1 MTLEELKEQGK
12 APAHLTDEGL
22 KTLQGGYLLDG
33 ETPADMYRRV
43 ANGAAS
49 YYDSPL
55 REELAKRF
63 YQYIW
68 NGWLA
73 LATPV
78 ASNVGTNRGLPIS
91 CYGNYM
97 PDSISGIFKTYHES
111 AMLTKSGGG
120 VGTYAG
126 AIRARGTPI
135 SIGGQSEGIIPWL
148 KVNEQTFQSV
158 SQVGLRRGANAVY
171 LDAEHGD
178 ADEFIDIRRP
188 VGDISRRC
196 LSTNFHHALI
206 FSDDFMNR
214 AINGDEKARHI
225 WEKTLRTRV
234 EMGEPY
240 MMFSDNVNRHLPE
253 CYVKNGLK
261 VKTSQL
267 CSEIFLYND
276 EEHTYVCCLSSLN
289 LSKYNEWKNDKQF
302 VKDCIYFLDAVME
315 EFIIKASKIEGFE
328 KAVRFA
334 KKSRA
339 LGLGVLGWHT
349 LLQQEGFTFDGFEAS
364 VLNGEIFSKLD
375 KWTLEGSK
383 ELGQLKGIPEWC
395 IDTRNS
401 HRMAVAPTVSNSL
414 ISGGVS
420 QGIEPIV
427 ANVYAQKTSKGTFIR
442 KNPALQR
449 LLESKGLD
457 TFDVWMQ
464 MNAEGGSVA
473 NIKGLS
479 AEEKEVFLTARE
491 INQHAIIKLA
501 AQRQKWIDQGQSIN
515 LFFAAPATLS
525 TEDKKKLGKYIHEV
539 HIEAWK
545 AGIKSLYYCRSES
558 VLKADNIYRSSS
570 ECKACEG

>member
-1 MTLEELKEQGK
+1 
-12 APAHLTDEGL
+12 
-22 KTLQGGYLLDG
+22 
-33 ETPADMYRRV
+33 
-43 ANGAAS
+43 
-49 YYDSPL
+49 
-55 REELAKRF
+55 
-63 YQYIW
+63 
-68 NGWLA
+68 
-73 LATPV
+73 
-78 ASNVGTNRGLPIS
+78 
-91 CYGNYM
+91 
-97 PDSISGIFKTYHES
+97 
-111 AMLTKSGGG
+111 
-120 VGTYAG
+120 
-126 AIRARGTPI
+126 
-135 SIGGQSEGIIPWL
+135 
-148 KVNEQTFQSV
+148 
-158 SQVGLRRGANAVY
+158 
-171 LDAEHGD
+171 
-178 ADEFIDIRRP
+178 
-188 VGDISRRC
+188 
-196 LSTNFHHALI
+196 
-206 FSDDFMNR
+206 
-214 AINGDEKARHI
+214 
-225 WEKTLRTRV
+225 
-234 EMGEPY
+234 
-240 MMFSDNVNRHLPE
+240 
-253 CYVKNGLK
+253 
-261 VKTSQL
+261 
-267 CSEIFLYND
+267 
-276 EEHTYVCCLSSLN
+276 
-289 LSKYNEWKNDKQF
+289 
-302 VKDCIYFLDAVME
+302 ME
-315 EFIIKASKIEGFE
+315 EFIIKASKIDGLD

-349 LLQQEGFTFDGFEAS
+349 LLQQEGFSFDGFEAS

-442 KNPALQR
+442 KNPVLQK

-491 INQHAIIKLA
+491 INQHAIVKLA
-501 AQRQKWIDQGQSIN
+501 AQRQKWIDQGQSLN